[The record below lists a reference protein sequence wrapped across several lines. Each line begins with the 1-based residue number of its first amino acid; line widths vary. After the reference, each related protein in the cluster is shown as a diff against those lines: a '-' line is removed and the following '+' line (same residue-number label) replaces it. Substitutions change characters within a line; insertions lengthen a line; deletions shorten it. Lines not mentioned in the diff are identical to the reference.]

1 MRKGSKVPSF
11 RASKVR
17 KKKKRGVALIMV
29 MATLTVMT
37 VMLAE
42 FQLDSSSTL
51 ASAMAS
57 RDAIQAEYMAKSAV
71 NLSRLLIATEPSMR
85 MAIAPLFAFL
95 KKQPPQ
101 LPVWEF
107 ADRML
112 AAFNDPVSAKEYG
125 GQLGLKMAQGK
136 NLGFATGQC
145 REGKCASSRAAC
157 AFDADCSVGSFEL
170 VIVDEDAKINVN
182 LGASN
187 DIAHIRLARQLVGL
201 MVAPQYNTLFEQK
214 DATGNYNDRNSI
226 CQSIIDWADV
236 DESAFSCDMAQN
248 APTSAGVED
257 AFYQLLPKSYRRKNA
272 PFDSLEELHMV
283 RGVSDDFWS
292 TFGDPDPT
300 KPEKRVLTVWGQGA
314 VNVNSANA
322 QTLLALVCSSAK
334 PGTPVCSDPNQA
346 SMFLMGVTMAKGI
359 TMGAPL
365 FGTAQDFI
373 DTLKGK
379 GMLGPM
385 LTMIGMKPIE
395 FLSESEFAKSITTE
409 SKVFSVY
416 AVGVVKG
423 YKRDVRV
430 RIQTVVDF
438 RTAPPLTGPSPIP
451 TSGIGTGTPP
461 DALKAALQPS
471 TGGAILY
478 YRID

>member
-1 MRKGSKVPSF
+1 
-11 RASKVR
+11 
-17 KKKKRGVALIMV
+17 MV

-51 ASAMAS
+51 ASAMSAK
-57 RDAIQAEYMAKSAV
+57 DAIQAEYMAKSAV
-71 NLSRLLIATEPSMR
+71 NLSRLLIATEPTMR
-85 MAIAPLFAFL
+85 AAIAPLFAFL

-107 ADRML
+107 ADKML
-112 AAFNDPVSAKEYG
+112 APFNDPQSAKDYG
-125 GQLGLKMAQGK
+125 GGLGLNMAQGK

-145 REGKCASSRAAC
+145 RQGKCATSHAVC
-157 AFDADCSVGSFEL
+157 ATDTDCSVGSFEIA
-170 VIVDEDAKINVN
+170 IVDEDAKINVN

-187 DIAHIRLARQLVGL
+187 DIAHIRLARELIGL
-201 MVAPQYNTLFEQK
+201 MAAPQYNTLFEQR
-214 DATGNYNDRNSI
+214 DTTGNYNDRNAI
-226 CQSIIDWADV
+226 CQAIIDWADV
-236 DESAFSCDMAQN
+236 DEQAFSCDMSNNQAPSAQ
-248 APTSAGVED
+248 GVED
-257 AFYQLLPKSYRRKNA
+257 AYYQLLPKPYRRKNS
-272 PFDSLEELHMV
+272 PFDSLAEVHMV
-283 RGVSDDFWS
+283 RGVNDDFWS
-292 TFGDPDPT
+292 TFGDPEPN
-300 KPEKRVLTVWGQGA
+300 KPEKRVFTVWGQGA

-322 QTLLALVCSSAK
+322 QTLLALVCSAAK
-334 PGTPVCSDPNQA
+334 PGQPICTDPNQA

-373 DTLKGK
+373 DTVKGK

-385 LTMIGMKPIE
+385 LAGIGLKPVE
-395 FLSESEFAKSITTE
+395 FLSDSEFAKSLTVE

-423 YKRDVRV
+423 YKRDVRL

-438 RTAPPLTGPSPIP
+438 RLAPPLTGGPTPSPTTP
-451 TSGIGTGTPP
+451 QPPSTSTSTTSTNP
-461 DALKAALQPS
+461 AMNAAMQPS
-471 TGGAILY
+471 TGGSLLY

>member
-1 MRKGSKVPSF
+1 MKKKRRKS
-11 RASKVR
+11 
-17 KKKKRGVALIMV
+17 KKRGVALIMV

-51 ASAMAS
+51 ASAMAA

-71 NLSRLLIATEPSMR
+71 NLSRLLIATEPTMR
-85 MAIAPLFAFL
+85 AAIAPLFAFM
-95 KKQPPQ
+95 KKTPPQ

-112 AAFNDPVSAKEYG
+112 AAFNDPTSAKEYG
-125 GQLGLKMAQGK
+125 GSLGLNMAQGK

-145 REGKCASSRAAC
+145 REGKCATSHAAC
-157 AFDADCSVGSFEL
+157 ATDSDCSVGSFEV
-170 VIVDEDAKINVN
+170 VIVDEDSKINVN

-187 DIAHIRLARQLVGL
+187 DIAHIRLARQLIGL
-201 MVAPQYNTLFEQK
+201 MVPPQYNTLFEQR
-214 DATGNYNDRNSI
+214 DSTGNYNDRNSI
-226 CQSIIDWADV
+226 CQAIIDWADV
-236 DESAFSCDMAQN
+236 DEQAFSCDMAQN

-257 AFYQLLPKSYRRKNA
+257 AFYQLLPKSYRRKNS
-272 PFDSLEELHMV
+272 PFDSLEEIHMV

-292 TFGDPDPT
+292 TFGDPEPG

-322 QTLLALVCSSAK
+322 QTLLAVVCSAAK
-334 PGTPVCSDPNQA
+334 PGTPVCSDANQA

-365 FGTAQDFI
+365 FGNAQDFI

-385 LTMIGMKPIE
+385 LEKIGMKPVE

-409 SKVFSVY
+409 SKVFSIY

-423 YKRDVRV
+423 YKRDVRI

-438 RTAPPLTGPSPIP
+438 RTAPPLGGSAPGS
-451 TSGIGTGTPP
+451 TSGGGTTQLPTNSP